1 MHTSE
6 AEGNDFGWFVN
17 HLKEDDVPPYIN
29 VTHSEGAMTADN
41 AMNKKY
47 TTFAALKGSRIIQD
61 SGNDRAIRTNVPVLP
76 GWDYAYHVVNIKFDN
91 EAFAR
96 YMDRL
101 NSDIARQGVKERD
114 PIKAQAQ
121 TIDEFK
127 EEADNSDKHY
137 WCVARDTVFIY
148 DNTITS
154 MEIKPNFIVCDDKAQ
169 LIGENPGEAAEA
181 NASGYWTI
189 KTNSQSVKFD
199 SDGES
204 IKPVANVHGLPPGE
218 TQFNW
223 HITRW
228 GCEYDRD
235 MFVYRNAVE
244 SNPGAEIYTCE
255 DKAQLEAVQPSV
267 GVGHWEFTQATPP
280 GVEYGD
286 ATGPLP
292 ESEKPAYNNKA
303 WVHNL
308 QQGDNPFTWV
318 VENPMP
324 PSKTETYTDANGQ
337 TQTVEVLEEIN
348 GHPYFIQESCP
359 VGRETKVHDLRPDDA
374 EIQTGVEVTA
384 PVPTPPGP

>member
-1 MHTSE
+1 
-6 AEGNDFGWFVN
+6 
-17 HLKEDDVPPYIN
+17 
-29 VTHSEGAMTADN
+29 
-41 AMNKKY
+41 
-47 TTFAALKGSRIIQD
+47 
-61 SGNDRAIRTNVPVLP
+61 
-76 GWDYAYHVVNIKFDN
+76 
-91 EAFAR
+91 
-96 YMDRL
+96 
-101 NSDIARQGVKERD
+101 
-114 PIKAQAQ
+114 
-121 TIDEFK
+121 
-127 EEADNSDKHY
+127 
-137 WCVARDTVFIY
+137 
-148 DNTITS
+148 
-154 MEIKPNFIVCDDKAQ
+154 
-169 LIGENPGEAAEA
+169 
-181 NASGYWTI
+181 
-189 KTNSQSVKFD
+189 
-199 SDGES
+199 
-204 IKPVANVHGLPPGE
+204 
-218 TQFNW
+218 
-223 HITRW
+223 
-228 GCEYDRD
+228 

-292 ESEKPAYNNKA
+292 AADKPEYNNKA

-324 PSKTETYTDANGQ
+324 PTKTETYTDANGQ

-374 EIQTGVEVTA
+374 EIQTGTEVTT